1 MAIEP
6 KAIADESDWS
16 KVYNLADG
24 YRKQQQWQ
32 QAAVAFQRAIQLRPD
47 FFWSYHHLG
56 DALGHL
62 HQWRP
67 SAMAYRRAVE
77 IDPSFFWSWHNLGD
91 VLAKL
96 QQWQGSAMAYR
107 RAVEIDPSFFWSWH
121 NLGDVLIKLEQWDR
135 AIAVLLQAIQ
145 IQSGHQPVAQKLGM
159 VFKQRGS
166 LNDSIRYYRQ
176 VILDSTQNQIF
187 SNLSSQPSALID
199 IANILVGEHQ
209 TVGAIV
215 VYYMALEIQPDR
227 FDILQQLALLLQ
239 QQDRLKQNIASRQQ
253 TLNSEL
259 LTRQPPNIIS
269 QPPLEPILGQ
279 ISLKRDRS
287 ISPEQLE
294 ALCSAVGWSP
304 RPLERVQQSLDNSFA
319 YVGVWH
325 SYDRQEQLIGFAR
338 AISDGT
344 FHAVLL
350 DVVVHPRFQNRG
362 IGKTIVKALL
372 EQLNEAQIQDT
383 IAIASP
389 HVADFYHKLGFVC
402 QPNNLQW
409 MLWCGD

>member
-1 MAIEP
+1 MALEP
-6 KAIADESDWS
+6 KAIDNWS
-16 KVYNLADG
+16 EVYNLADG
-24 YRKQQQWQ
+24 YRRQQQWQ
-32 QAAVAFQRAIQLRPD
+32 KAAVAFKRAIQLRPD
-47 FFWSYHHLG
+47 FFWSYHHLA

-62 HQWRP
+62 
-67 SAMAYRRAVE
+67 
-77 IDPSFFWSWHNLGD
+77 
-91 VLAKL
+91 
-96 QQWQGSAMAYR
+96 QQWQPSAMAYR

-145 IQSGHQPVAQKLGM
+145 IQSEHQLVVQKLGM
-159 VFKQRGS
+159 ALKQRGS
-166 LNDSIRYYRQ
+166 LNDSIRYYRR
-176 VILDSTQNQIF
+176 VILECDRNQIF
-187 SNLSSQPSALID
+187 SNLRAKPSALVG

-209 TVGAIV
+209 RVGAII

-227 FDILQQLALLLQ
+227 IDILQQLALLLQ
-239 QQDRLKQNIASRQQ
+239 QQNRLEQNITSRQQ

-259 LTRQPPNIIS
+259 LTRQPSNVIS
-269 QPPLEPILGQ
+269 KPKLEPILGQ

-287 ISPEQLE
+287 IAPEQLE

-304 RPLERVQQSLDNSFA
+304 RPLDRVQQSLDNSFA
-319 YVGVWH
+319 YITVWH

-362 IGKTIVKALL
+362 IGKTIVKTLL
-372 EQLNEAQIQDT
+372 EQLSEAQIQDT

-389 HVADFYHKLGFVC
+389 HVADFYHKLGFVS